1 MSLFLKRECVINIKK
16 SLNNIMALDLNTVIK
31 KDPLLGQLSKKEIA
45 NIKMEGFKNQ
55 GIQKQ
60 FVIQDM

>member
-1 MSLFLKRECVINIKK
+1 
-16 SLNNIMALDLNTVIK
+16 MALDLNTVIK

-60 FVIQDM
+60 FVIQDMQ